1 MILPLLAKNVKEL
14 AETTVPTELLFGDEL
29 GDRIKS
35 AKMAETTGKSIKA
48 TYTAPHKS
56 PYPKTGGG
64 AGKRPHSQYIPE
76 NRYRPTRRAANR
88 ALLTK
93 TRGGG
98 EDQTDSQEVVEVRY
112 AGRLKRYYENWN
124 RLTTNKV
131 VLNWVKGY
139 QIPFVRPPL
148 QRVEPRIKLSPKEIT
163 DNVHT
168 ALQLLQSLGF
178 LINLK
183 KSSLI
188 PNKSCKFLGLVFN
201 STQMSVQLTP
211 EKKLRILKWTRHF
224 LKKRTFKIRLFAKLL
239 GLLVAACPG
248 STCKYG
254 TINTHRS
261 AISLILTGNVGSD
274 PTVCRFLKGVS
285 KLRPAQPKYAF
296 TWDPHQVLTYLE
308 SLDEMLDNSL
318 KTLSYKLVTLI
329 ALVTGQRL
337 QTLYSIKVSDIVESS
352 SGLQIFI
359 TDYLKTSGTGRQQ
372 PCLHLPFFKDN
383 VKLCAASTLKRY
395 LAYTNQL
402 RKFETEYCL

>member
-1 MILPLLAKNVKEL
+1 MTAPRINPEISVILSTPQQARDNAHLKYQASVGTAFSALGSGLNILLQQDQNISPSVKESLLKPFGDAGRILANIFASISSNRRNMILPLLAKNVKEL

-76 NRYRPTRRAANR
+76 NRYRPTRRAAN
-88 ALLTK
+88 
-93 TRGGG
+93 
-98 EDQTDSQEVVEVRY
+98 
-112 AGRLKRYYENWN
+112 
-124 RLTTNKV
+124 
-131 VLNWVKGY
+131 
-139 QIPFVRPPL
+139 
-148 QRVEPRIKLSPKEIT
+148 
-163 DNVHT
+163 
-168 ALQLLQSLGF
+168 
-178 LINLK
+178 
-183 KSSLI
+183 
-188 PNKSCKFLGLVFN
+188 
-201 STQMSVQLTP
+201 
-211 EKKLRILKWTRHF
+211 
-224 LKKRTFKIRLFAKLL
+224 
-239 GLLVAACPG
+239 
-248 STCKYG
+248 
-254 TINTHRS
+254 
-261 AISLILTGNVGSD
+261 
-274 PTVCRFLKGVS
+274 
-285 KLRPAQPKYAF
+285 LRPAQPKYAF

-372 PCLHLPFFKDN
+372 PCLHLPFFKDT

-402 RKFETEYCL
+402 RKFETEYLFITFSKPHKRASKQTISRWVKDTLQAAGIDTSLFTPHSTRHASSSLALRRGVSLDVISRTAGWTEKSKCFARFYNRPLYGTDTFATAILSDA